1 MEVGGRRKK
10 GEGRWTREDGRR
22 EKGRET
28 RDEGRRT
35 TDYLE
40 ERCEGGR
47 QRPEV
52 RLTEKTRFDIKIK
65 DTYDLINKIKNDE
78 LPDKIMI
85 NVHPQRWT
93 DDSFGWY
100 KELILQSMKNP
111 VKSMIVKYK
120 RSRNP

>member
-40 ERCEGGR
+40 ERCEGGG
-47 QRPEV
+47 QRKNKMDDGRPLRWEEGGKG
-52 RLTEKTRFDIKIK
+52 EKLEGED
-65 DTYDLINKIKNDE
+65 
-78 LPDKIMI
+78 
-85 NVHPQRWT
+85 
-93 DDSFGWY
+93 
-100 KELILQSMKNP
+100 
-111 VKSMIVKYK
+111 
-120 RSRNP
+120 